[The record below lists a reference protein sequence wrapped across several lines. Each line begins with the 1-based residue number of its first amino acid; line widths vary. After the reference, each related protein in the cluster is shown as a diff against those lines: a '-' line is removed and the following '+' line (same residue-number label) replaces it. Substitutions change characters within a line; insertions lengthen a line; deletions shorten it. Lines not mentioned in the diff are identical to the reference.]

1 MELSI
6 NRFTV
11 AFIISI
17 DLVPIIEA
25 TAAPSENPFSILGL
39 IEEIIWNKGIGKN
52 SHGSRK
58 HTTHECRQWR
68 VKLRKQLIS
77 SGLIRFETA
86 IRKTLP
92 VLKRTIKGMV
102 NHDVDF
108 SKCFVLADLGCG
120 TGTNTLLFAS
130 IVIDIVIELCKEYN
144 HKAPQLQVCLNDL
157 FGNDFNSIFRLL
169 PNFHANLEKENGEFL
184 GSCFVSVIPGSF
196 YRRLFPDESLHFVH
210 SSYAVH
216 WLSQVPEGIEN
227 NKGNIFMAKTS
238 PLNVFEAYKKQFHTD
253 FINFLQLRSKEIVRG
268 GCMVLTFLGRNS
280 SDPTTDDCCRF
291 FELLAQSLLCMVK
304 EGMVEESYIH
314 SFNLPCYAPCEDE
327 VRNAI
332 HNDGS
337 FSLDTFNVFQ
347 GNWDPYD
354 TDYTNT
360 VDLNEQSY
368 IHGKNCAKAIRA
380 VTEPLLTSHFG
391 NSINIDVLFQKFE
404 MQVAKDLA
412 KKKSR
417 YFNMVVSLSRK

>member
-1 MELSI
+1 MQAAVEQRHRKKIVME
-6 NRFTV
+6 
-11 AFIISI
+11 
-17 DLVPIIEA
+17 IE
-25 TAAPSENPFSILGL
+25 NILHMNVGNG
-39 IEEIIWNKGIGKN
+39 ESSYASN
-52 SHGSRK
+52 SFL
-58 HTTHECRQWR
+58 Q
-68 VKLRKQLIS
+68 
-77 SGLIRFETA
+77 ETA

-120 TGTNTLLFAS
+120 TGTNALMLAS
-130 IVIDIVIELCKEYN
+130 MVIDIVIELCKEYN
-144 HKAPQLQVCLNDL
+144 HKAPQL
-157 FGNDFNSIFRLL
+157 
-169 PNFHANLEKENGEFL
+169 
-184 GSCFVSVIPGSF
+184 
-196 YRRLFPDESLHFVH
+196 
-210 SSYAVH
+210 
-216 WLSQVPEGIEN
+216 QVPEGIEN

-238 PLNVFEAYKKQFHTD
+238 PLNVFEAYRKQFHTD

-314 SFNLPCYAPCEDE
+314 SFNLPCYTPCEDE

-360 VDLNEQSY
+360 VDLYEQSY
-368 IHGKNCAKAIRA
+368 IHGKNCAKVIRA
-380 VTEPLLTSHFG
+380 VTEPLLISHFG

-412 KKKSR
+412 KKKTR